1 MKPLSGSHDV
11 TTKNENTPMRTKIRI
26 FLIGSAYFLD
36 KKLCEFNDKLK
47 AAPVEYYGHLHAQGE
62 KVEGER
68 SQRSCIG
75 IVLQDYS
82 NGTGNNTVRVSAN
95 LSPEFFA
102 YALSRVSLGVELFD
116 FYEEKIFGDPDKEGK
131 SMVTKVSIKR
141 ASVGQDGKPRNYPWC
156 VIVENGR
163 AIKEGTQTG
172 GVHMKKGSYQKER
185 SVFVNINDYDFFRLM
200 QQTTRYI
207 NAWELTNGPKKIREA
222 MQIMEQQRASE
233 RNN

>member
-1 MKPLSGSHDV
+1 MED
-11 TTKNENTPMRTKIRI
+11 NRI
-26 FLIGSAYFLD
+26 QPQIAIYMTN

-82 NGTGNNTVRVSAN
+82 NGTGNKTVRVSAN
-95 LSPEFFA
+95 LAPEFFA
-102 YALSRVSLGVELFD
+102 YALSRVSLGVEIFE

-141 ASVGQDGKPRNYPWC
+141 ASVGPDGKKRNYPWC

-163 AIKEGTQTG
+163 AVKEGTQTG

-185 SVFVNINDYDFFRLM
+185 QVFVNINDYDFFRLM

-233 RNN
+233 QNN

>member
-1 MKPLSGSHDV
+1 MD
-11 TTKNENTPMRTKIRI
+11 NNRI
-26 FLIGSAYFLD
+26 QPQIAIYMTN

-47 AAPVEYYGHLHAQGE
+47 AAPIEYYGHLHAQGE

-82 NGTGNNTVRVSAN
+82 NGTGNHTVRVSAN

-102 YALSRVSLGVELFD
+102 YALSRVSLGVELFE

-131 SMVTKVSIKR
+131 SMVTKISIKR

-185 SVFVNINDYDFFRLM
+185 AVFVNINDYDFFRLM

>member
-1 MKPLSGSHDV
+1 MD
-11 TTKNENTPMRTKIRI
+11 NNRI
-26 FLIGSAYFLD
+26 QPQIAIYMTN

-95 LSPEFFA
+95 LSPEFFS
-102 YALSRVSLGVELFD
+102 YALSRVSLGVELFE

>member
-1 MKPLSGSHDV
+1 MMED
-11 TTKNENTPMRTKIRI
+11 NRI
-26 FLIGSAYFLD
+26 QPQVAIYMTN

-82 NGTGNNTVRVSAN
+82 NGTGNKTVRVSAN
-95 LSPEFFA
+95 LAPEFFA
-102 YALSRVSLGVELFD
+102 YALSRVSLGVELFE

-141 ASVGQDGKPRNYPWC
+141 ASVGPDGKKRNYPWC

-163 AIKEGTQTG
+163 AVKEGTQTG

-185 SVFVNINDYDFFRLM
+185 QVFVNINDYDFFRLM

-233 RNN
+233 QNN

>member
-1 MKPLSGSHDV
+1 MD
-11 TTKNENTPMRTKIRI
+11 NNRI
-26 FLIGSAYFLD
+26 QPQIAIYMTN

-82 NGTGNNTVRVSAN
+82 NGTGNKTVRVSAN

-102 YALSRVSLGVELFD
+102 YALSRVSLGVELFE

-131 SMVTKVSIKR
+131 SMVTKVSVKR

-233 RNN
+233 RNI

>member
-1 MKPLSGSHDV
+1 MMED
-11 TTKNENTPMRTKIRI
+11 NRI
-26 FLIGSAYFLD
+26 QPQIAIYMTN

-68 SQRSCIG
+68 SKRSCIG

-82 NGTGNNTVRVSAN
+82 NGTGNKTVRVSAN
-95 LSPEFFA
+95 LAPEFFA
-102 YALSRVSLGVELFD
+102 YALSRVSLGVELFE

-141 ASVGQDGKPRNYPWC
+141 ASVGPDGKKRNYPWC

-163 AIKEGTQTG
+163 AVKEGTQTG

-185 SVFVNINDYDFFRLM
+185 QVFVNINDYDFFRLM

-233 RNN
+233 QNN

>member
-1 MKPLSGSHDV
+1 MMD
-11 TTKNENTPMRTKIRI
+11 NNRI
-26 FLIGSAYFLD
+26 QPQIAIYMTN

-82 NGTGNNTVRVSAN
+82 NGTGNKTVRVSAN

-102 YALSRVSLGVELFD
+102 YALSRVSLGVELFE

-131 SMVTKVSIKR
+131 SMVTKVSVKR

-185 SVFVNINDYDFFRLM
+185 AVFVNINDYDFFRLM

-207 NAWELTNGPKKIREA
+207 NVWELTNGPKKIREA

>member
-1 MKPLSGSHDV
+1 MED
-11 TTKNENTPMRTKIRI
+11 NRI
-26 FLIGSAYFLD
+26 QPQVAIYMTN

-82 NGTGNNTVRVSAN
+82 NGTGNKTVRVSAN
-95 LSPEFFA
+95 LAPEFFA
-102 YALSRVSLGVELFD
+102 YALSRVSLGVELFE

-141 ASVGQDGKPRNYPWC
+141 ASVGPDGKKRNYPWC

-163 AIKEGTQTG
+163 AVKEGTQTG

-185 SVFVNINDYDFFRLM
+185 QVFVNINAYDFFRLM

-233 RNN
+233 QKN

>member
-1 MKPLSGSHDV
+1 MD
-11 TTKNENTPMRTKIRI
+11 NNRI
-26 FLIGSAYFLD
+26 QPQIAIYMTN

-47 AAPVEYYGHLHAQGE
+47 AAPIEYYGHLHAQGE

-82 NGTGNNTVRVSAN
+82 NGTGNKTVRVSAN

-102 YALSRVSLGVELFD
+102 YALSRVSLGVELFE

-131 SMVTKVSIKR
+131 SMVTKVSVKR

-207 NAWELTNGPKKIREA
+207 NVWELTNGPKKIREA
-222 MQIMEQQRASE
+222 MQIMEQQRTSE
-233 RNN
+233 RNI

>member
-1 MKPLSGSHDV
+1 MD
-11 TTKNENTPMRTKIRI
+11 NNRI
-26 FLIGSAYFLD
+26 QPQIAIYMTN

-102 YALSRVSLGVELFD
+102 YALSRVSLGVELFE

-131 SMVTKVSIKR
+131 SMVTKISIKR

>member
-1 MKPLSGSHDV
+1 MD
-11 TTKNENTPMRTKIRI
+11 NNRI
-26 FLIGSAYFLD
+26 QPQIAIYMTN

-82 NGTGNNTVRVSAN
+82 NGTGNKTVRVSAN

-207 NAWELTNGPKKIREA
+207 NVWELTNGPKKIREA

>member
-1 MKPLSGSHDV
+1 MD
-11 TTKNENTPMRTKIRI
+11 NNRI
-26 FLIGSAYFLD
+26 QPQIAIYMTN

-102 YALSRVSLGVELFD
+102 YALSRVSLGVELFE
-116 FYEEKIFGDPDKEGK
+116 FYEEKIFGDADKEGK

-222 MQIMEQQRASE
+222 MQTMEQQRASE

>member
-1 MKPLSGSHDV
+1 MED
-11 TTKNENTPMRTKIRI
+11 NRI
-26 FLIGSAYFLD
+26 QPQVAIYMTN

-82 NGTGNNTVRVSAN
+82 NGTGNKTVRVSAN
-95 LSPEFFA
+95 LAPEFFA
-102 YALSRVSLGVELFD
+102 YALSRVSLGVELFE
-116 FYEEKIFGDPDKEGK
+116 FYEEKIFGEPDKEGK

-141 ASVGQDGKPRNYPWC
+141 ASVGPDGKKRNYPWC

-163 AIKEGTQTG
+163 AVKEGTQTG

-185 SVFVNINDYDFFRLM
+185 QVFVNINDYDFFRLM
-200 QQTTRYI
+200 QQTTRYT

>member
-1 MKPLSGSHDV
+1 MD
-11 TTKNENTPMRTKIRI
+11 NNRI
-26 FLIGSAYFLD
+26 QPQIAIYMTN

-102 YALSRVSLGVELFD
+102 YALSRVSLGVELFE

-131 SMVTKVSIKR
+131 SMVTKVSVKR

-185 SVFVNINDYDFFRLM
+185 AVFVNINDYDFFRLM

-207 NAWELTNGPKKIREA
+207 NVWELTNGPKKIREA
-222 MQIMEQQRASE
+222 MRIMEQQRASE

>member
-1 MKPLSGSHDV
+1 MD
-11 TTKNENTPMRTKIRI
+11 NNRI
-26 FLIGSAYFLD
+26 QPQIAIYMTN

>member
-1 MKPLSGSHDV
+1 MED
-11 TTKNENTPMRTKIRI
+11 NRI
-26 FLIGSAYFLD
+26 QPQVAIYMTN

-82 NGTGNNTVRVSAN
+82 NGTGNKTVRVSAN
-95 LSPEFFA
+95 LAPEFFA
-102 YALSRVSLGVELFD
+102 YALSRVSLGVELFE

-141 ASVGQDGKPRNYPWC
+141 ASVGPDGKKRNYPWC

-163 AIKEGTQTG
+163 AVKEGTQMG

-185 SVFVNINDYDFFRLM
+185 QVFVNINDYDFFRLM

-233 RNN
+233 QNN

>member
-1 MKPLSGSHDV
+1 MD
-11 TTKNENTPMRTKIRI
+11 NNRI
-26 FLIGSAYFLD
+26 QPQIAIYMTN

-82 NGTGNNTVRVSAN
+82 NGTGNKTVRVSAN

-102 YALSRVSLGVELFD
+102 YALSRVSLGVELFE

-131 SMVTKVSIKR
+131 SMVTKVSVKR

-185 SVFVNINDYDFFRLM
+185 AVFVNINDYDFFRLM

>member
-1 MKPLSGSHDV
+1 MD
-11 TTKNENTPMRTKIRI
+11 NNRI
-26 FLIGSAYFLD
+26 QPQIAIYMTN

-47 AAPVEYYGHLHAQGE
+47 AAPIEYYGHLHAQGE

-82 NGTGNNTVRVSAN
+82 NGTGNKTVRVSAN

-185 SVFVNINDYDFFRLM
+185 AVFVNINDYDFFRLM

-207 NAWELTNGPKKIREA
+207 NVWELTNGPKKIREA

>member
-1 MKPLSGSHDV
+1 MD
-11 TTKNENTPMRTKIRI
+11 NNRI
-26 FLIGSAYFLD
+26 QPQIAIYMTN

-47 AAPVEYYGHLHAQGE
+47 AAPIEYYGHLHAQGE

-82 NGTGNNTVRVSAN
+82 NGTGNKTVRVSAN

-102 YALSRVSLGVELFD
+102 YALSRVSLGVELFE

-131 SMVTKVSIKR
+131 SMVTKVSVKR

-222 MQIMEQQRASE
+222 MQIMEQQRASA

>member
-1 MKPLSGSHDV
+1 MD
-11 TTKNENTPMRTKIRI
+11 NNRI
-26 FLIGSAYFLD
+26 QPQIAIYMTN

-82 NGTGNNTVRVSAN
+82 NGNGNKTVRVSAN

-102 YALSRVSLGVELFD
+102 YALSRVSLGVELFE

-131 SMVTKVSIKR
+131 SMVTKVSVKR

-185 SVFVNINDYDFFRLM
+185 AVFVNINDYDFFRLM

-207 NAWELTNGPKKIREA
+207 NVWELTNGPKKIREA

>member
-1 MKPLSGSHDV
+1 ME
-11 TTKNENTPMRTKIRI
+11 ENRI
-26 FLIGSAYFLD
+26 QPQIAIYMTN

-47 AAPVEYYGHLHAQGE
+47 VAPVEYYGHLHAQGE

-68 SQRSCIG
+68 SQRSCVG

-82 NGTGNNTVRVSAN
+82 NGTGNKTVRVSAN

-102 YALSRVSLGVELFD
+102 YALSRVSLGVELFE

-141 ASVGQDGKPRNYPWC
+141 ASVGQDGKQRNYPWC

-185 SVFVNINDYDFFRLM
+185 AVFVNINDYDFFRLM

-222 MQIMEQQRASE
+222 MQIMEQQRTSE

>member
-1 MKPLSGSHDV
+1 MED
-11 TTKNENTPMRTKIRI
+11 NRI
-26 FLIGSAYFLD
+26 QPQIAIYMTN

-82 NGTGNNTVRVSAN
+82 NGTGNKTVRVSAN
-95 LSPEFFA
+95 LAPEFFA
-102 YALSRVSLGVELFD
+102 YALSRVSLGVELFE

-141 ASVGQDGKPRNYPWC
+141 ASVGPDGKKRNYPWC

-163 AIKEGTQTG
+163 AVKEGTQTG

-185 SVFVNINDYDFFRLM
+185 QVFVNINDYDFFRLM

>member
-1 MKPLSGSHDV
+1 MD
-11 TTKNENTPMRTKIRI
+11 NNRI
-26 FLIGSAYFLD
+26 QPQIAIYMTN

-47 AAPVEYYGHLHAQGE
+47 AAPIEYYGHLHAQGE

-82 NGTGNNTVRVSAN
+82 NGTGNKTVRVSAN

-102 YALSRVSLGVELFD
+102 YALSRVSLGVELFE

-222 MQIMEQQRASE
+222 MQIMEQMRASE

>member
-1 MKPLSGSHDV
+1 MD
-11 TTKNENTPMRTKIRI
+11 NNRI
-26 FLIGSAYFLD
+26 QPQIAIYMTN

-82 NGTGNNTVRVSAN
+82 NGTGNKTVRVSAN

-102 YALSRVSLGVELFD
+102 YALSRVSLGVELFE

-131 SMVTKVSIKR
+131 SMVTKVSVKR

-185 SVFVNINDYDFFRLM
+185 AVFVNINDYDFCRLM

>member
-1 MKPLSGSHDV
+1 MD
-11 TTKNENTPMRTKIRI
+11 NNRI
-26 FLIGSAYFLD
+26 QPQIAIYMTN

-102 YALSRVSLGVELFD
+102 YALSRVSLGVELFE

-185 SVFVNINDYDFFRLM
+185 AVFVNINDYDFFRLM

-207 NAWELTNGPKKIREA
+207 NVWELTNGPKKIREA

>member
-1 MKPLSGSHDV
+1 MD
-11 TTKNENTPMRTKIRI
+11 NNRI
-26 FLIGSAYFLD
+26 QPQIAIYMTN

-47 AAPVEYYGHLHAQGE
+47 AAPVEHYGHLHAQGE

-102 YALSRVSLGVELFD
+102 YALSRVSLGVELFE

-131 SMVTKVSIKR
+131 SMVTKVSVKR

-185 SVFVNINDYDFFRLM
+185 AVFVNINDYDFFRLM

-207 NAWELTNGPKKIREA
+207 NVWELTNGPKKIREA

>member
-1 MKPLSGSHDV
+1 MD
-11 TTKNENTPMRTKIRI
+11 NNRI
-26 FLIGSAYFLD
+26 QPQIAIYMTN

-82 NGTGNNTVRVSAN
+82 NGTGNKTVRVSAN

-102 YALSRVSLGVELFD
+102 YALSRVSLGVELFE

-131 SMVTKVSIKR
+131 SMVTKISIKR

>member
-1 MKPLSGSHDV
+1 MD
-11 TTKNENTPMRTKIRI
+11 NNRI
-26 FLIGSAYFLD
+26 QPQIAIYMTN

-102 YALSRVSLGVELFD
+102 YALSRVSLGVELFE

-131 SMVTKVSIKR
+131 SMVTKVSVKR

-185 SVFVNINDYDFFRLM
+185 AVFVNINDYDFFRLM

-233 RNN
+233 RNT

>member
-1 MKPLSGSHDV
+1 MD
-11 TTKNENTPMRTKIRI
+11 NNRI
-26 FLIGSAYFLD
+26 QPQIAIYMTN
-36 KKLCEFNDKLK
+36 KKLCEFNDTLK

-82 NGTGNNTVRVSAN
+82 NGTGNKTVRVSAN

-102 YALSRVSLGVELFD
+102 YALSRVSLGVELFE

-131 SMVTKVSIKR
+131 SMVTKVSVKR

-185 SVFVNINDYDFFRLM
+185 AVFVTINDYDFFRLM

-207 NAWELTNGPKKIREA
+207 NVWELTNGPKKIREA

>member
-1 MKPLSGSHDV
+1 MMED
-11 TTKNENTPMRTKIRI
+11 NRI
-26 FLIGSAYFLD
+26 QPQIAIYMTN

-75 IVLQDYS
+75 SVRQDYS
-82 NGTGNNTVRVSAN
+82 NGTGNKTVRVSAN
-95 LSPEFFA
+95 LAPEFFA
-102 YALSRVSLGVELFD
+102 YALSRVSLGVELFE

-141 ASVGQDGKPRNYPWC
+141 ASVGPDGKKRNYPWC

-163 AIKEGTQTG
+163 AVKEGTQTG

-185 SVFVNINDYDFFRLM
+185 QVFVNINDYDFFRLM